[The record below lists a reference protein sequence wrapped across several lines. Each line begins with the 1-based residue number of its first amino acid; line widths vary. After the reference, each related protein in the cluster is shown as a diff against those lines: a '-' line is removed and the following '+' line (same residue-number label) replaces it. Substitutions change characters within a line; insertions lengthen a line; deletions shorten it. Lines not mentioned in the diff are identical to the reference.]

1 MYQKAINLRP
11 GCFKLMIAGI
21 CTKLTVTFMLSVRR
35 EVKKE
40 KLVVIPNLG
49 EGSSLF
55 PTNLMS

>member
-1 MYQKAINLRP
+1 M
-11 GCFKLMIAGI
+11 MIAGI

-40 KLVVIPNLG
+40 ELVVIPNLG

-55 PTNLMS
+55 PANLMS

>member
-1 MYQKAINLRP
+1 M
-11 GCFKLMIAGI
+11 MIAGI